1 MELTI
6 QVDIASPS
14 GTLVGLRLFVFRTFF
29 YKLWGIDLKFCIWLC
44 NHMSQTKFVF
54 PGILSNFESV
64 MPLFGHRI
72 IVLSWR
78 SYSVAFAVLLFF
90 NKVIKNEGDYNQ
102 IINILCLKTLMNIVL
117 LHTWY
122 NFWSGYE
129 MTDAFLGGYEMT

>member
-1 MELTI
+1 LELTI

-44 NHMSQTKFVF
+44 NHVSQTKFVF

-78 SYSVAFAVLLFF
+78 SYSVAFAVLLLDLEY
-90 NKVIKNEGDYNQ
+90 VIFSLSGLLLLWLMFIQ
-102 IINILCLKTLMNIVL
+102 IKTHTYIYIHTGNINYHI
-117 LHTWY
+117 
-122 NFWSGYE
+122 S
-129 MTDAFLGGYEMT
+129 